1 MNNLELLVLTPPGRP
16 DATLAIAA
24 CRAGARGLLDVQYA
38 PDDRHAWTALER
50 LERYTRTPYGVK
62 LGSDNASLV
71 EQLLAAPPERLAWV
85 VLAGGQEQAADWT
98 ARFRRAGVEVLVE
111 CVSLDEVRQAETW
124 RADGVVL
131 KGQEA
136 GGRVGGETAFI
147 LLQRCVKYFDGRED
161 HPRPAIFVQGGI
173 GPHAAAACAAA
184 GAAGVVL
191 DAQLL
196 QLRESPLANA
206 DRRLLGALDGS
217 EMILVGERAG
227 EAYRVL
233 SRPRCPVVERLQA
246 EEERLAA
253 EAPDPQ
259 EHRRQW
265 RSVVREAVLSRS
277 SGIPIL
283 LGQDA
288 ALGKSLAER
297 YQTVGGVVEA
307 IRKQVRHNLDAA
319 RRLQPLAEGAPL
331 AESHHTRYPLL
342 QGPMTRVSDTAA
354 FADSVAQA
362 GALPFLALAM
372 LRKGEVE
379 KLLQETQAR
388 LQDRSWGVGILGF
401 LPPEIRKEQLDV
413 VHQIKPPFALIAGG
427 RPDQAREL
435 EQVGIPTYLHVPSPG
450 LLNRFLKDGARRF
463 VFEGREC
470 GGHVGPRSSFLLWET
485 MCDILLAHI
494 GSGRGDDLHLVF
506 AGGIHDA
513 LSASMVAALAA
524 PLAEK
529 GAKIGALMGTAYL
542 FTQEAVTAGAIVPR
556 FQQEALQCEQT
567 VLLETAPG
575 HAIRC
580 VPTPYFEVFETE
592 KRRLRAEGKSY
603 EEIVKALEWMN
614 LGRLRVASKGVDR
627 VKTDGAPR
635 LAEVPANDQFSR
647 GMYMIGQV
655 AAMHDRVMTMAE
667 LHADVCHAGAR
678 RLERL
683 PLEVLEKAA
692 AEQPSDIAIV
702 GMACFYPGATGLS
715 RYWHNVLRKHYA
727 VTEVPASHWDWS
739 LYYSPDPKPQDKC
752 ISKWG
757 GFLEEIT
764 FDPFRYGITPKTM
777 EVIEPLQLYLLEA
790 VRLAIED
797 AGYAERPFNRE
808 KTAAILGIGG
818 GGSPL
823 AVSYGFRTCL
833 PLLDN
838 VPNLSISSTELLEQM
853 KPVLPTWTED
863 SFPGMLMNV
872 AAGRVANRFN
882 LGGPNYAMDAAC
894 ASSLAALYNCI
905 RELESGAS
913 DVAIAMGADTVQ
925 TPYSYMAFSKTYAL
939 SKQGRCRPFDAQA
952 DGIVLSEG
960 ISAVILKRL
969 ADAERDG
976 DRIYAVIRGMGCSSD
991 GKDKGLTAPNAR
1003 GQLLAL
1009 RRAYAKAGV
1018 SPTRLELIEAHGT
1031 GTVAGDKTEA
1041 EALSGMMV
1049 ESGARPDSCALGS
1062 VKSMIGH
1069 SKCAAGLAGLIKTT
1083 LALHKKTLPP
1093 TLVEKPNTLVA
1104 FDNSP
1109 LYLNTEARPWVHG
1122 GDEPRLAGVSAF
1134 GFGGTNYHAI
1144 LEEYRGDYLHED
1156 APALDEWP
1164 AELCVWRRA
1173 TRKELADALRSCK
1186 QSLDDGAKPE
1196 LRNLAASLWKD
1207 KGVRALREQKSDS
1220 QRESPTLALVA
1231 ASLDDLRE
1239 KLALAIKAV
1248 ESDKADLHDPRGIY
1262 FAANPA
1268 THGGKLAFLF
1278 PGQGSQYPNMLAA
1291 QAMNFA
1297 EVRQA
1302 FDHAEGVLADRLE
1315 RPLGKLIYP
1324 PSAFD
1329 EVREK
1334 QHAADLARTDVAQPA
1349 LGAAGL
1355 GLFRLLTNLGLA
1367 PDLLAGHS
1375 YGEYVALAAAGAMSE
1390 EECMRISHLRGRA
1403 IADCGGRIADD
1414 ENQEGKRELL
1424 RGRGRE
1430 DADLGGMVAI
1440 EAEAAQVQAVLDGIE
1455 GVTLANLNS
1464 PRQTVVA
1471 GAGAVLEQ
1479 VAARCQEQGV
1489 RARRIPVAC
1498 AFHSPLVA
1506 GANEPLAAAL
1516 KELPFTPPRVPV
1528 YANTTAQVYPES
1540 SEEIAALLAR
1550 HLVSPV
1556 RFQEQIE
1563 AMYAAGARV
1572 FVEVGPQGVLT
1583 SLVGQTLGDR
1593 PHLAAASDSKGRDGL
1608 VQLCHLLGQLLVHG
1622 VAANLDHLFAS
1633 RDVAPFELSA
1643 LTKQTGQPELPR
1655 GAWVVNS
1662 VRSKPLNAP
1671 EPLLLG
1677 QKVPADRRQEF
1688 PARQPSRRPVGEASS
1703 LPKNSPAAR
1712 ADNQPQPSSPPPTA
1726 PQPAAI
1732 PTKPPARSETTP
1744 AMPYSISHGA
1754 ANGVSQSEPA
1764 SPAAPLSSPAP
1775 VSEDQITQVMLG
1787 YQNLMARFLDTQRA
1801 VMSAYLQGD
1810 AGPMPAPLPPAA
1822 MTPPLTNGHAPS
1834 IAAPHRNGHSTAA
1847 APIAPPVEQQLAPQP
1862 GKGSA
1867 NGHAEPARPEAPVT
1881 KNRLTAEA
1889 TPPAPQPAARMA
1901 AVETPAPSAPA
1912 AKQPAGFDRDRVA
1925 SQLLDLVS
1933 ERTGYPH
1940 DMLDEDL
1947 DLEADLGIDSIKRVE
1962 ILGNLAEILGITQ
1975 DGDSPKIEFER
1986 LTSIRTIRG
1995 ILEYL
2000 QESLG
2005 ASVAGKT
2012 AEPAEPASESE
2023 ALKKNAPTPETPDIQ
2038 RGLLELIDAPLPGG
2052 GSMLIPS
2059 GAVLLTD
2066 DGRGVACEVAHRLA
2080 DFGQETV
2087 LIRHRQSEQDTDG
2100 DGVFYADLTDEA
2112 SVIDLATRIR
2122 RAVGVIGG
2130 LFHLAP
2136 LAESAPA
2143 EDPLVRA
2150 KREVQG
2156 LYLLARELE
2165 DDLRQA
2171 GRDGGAVLMAAT
2183 ALGGGLGLCDAP
2195 HGKTFFVGHGGV
2207 AGLVKCIGVEW
2218 PEVLVRVVDVD
2229 NERPSRE
2236 VADWLIAESSDREG
2250 PREIGYLDGR
2260 RVTWKTLDGQLP
2272 SDRKPT
2278 PLLDKNSTLLVTGGG
2293 RGITSAIAEELAR
2306 RFQPNLVL
2314 VGRSPAPQGAEAE
2327 DTAHLESPAEIKA
2340 ALIARLTTAGQRVTP
2355 AAVQAEYSRLMRDRE
2370 IRGVL
2375 ERIRAAGSKV
2385 VYRSANV
2392 RDEAAMAA
2400 VIAEAESQFGP
2411 LDGVIHGAGVIE
2423 DKLLRDKTPDSFDR
2437 VFGTKVESA
2446 LILSRLL
2453 DFQRLK
2459 FLALFSSVASRF
2471 GNRGQCDYAAANE
2484 VLAKLAWRL
2493 DRDQPCRVFAL
2504 DWGPWSEVG
2513 MAAGLAKHLT
2523 ALSVE
2528 MIPPQTGVRFFV
2540 EELLRGRKGE
2550 SEVIVGG
2557 GAEHLAQAPKNE
2569 AAPV

>member
-1 MNNLELLVLTPPGRP
+1 MISLDILVLTSPERT
-16 DATLAIAA
+16 DASLAIAA
-24 CRAGARGLLDVQYA
+24 CRAGARGLLNLQYA
-38 PDDRHAWTALER
+38 LDEPSTWRELER
-50 LERYTRTPYGVK
+50 LERYTRTAYGVQI
-62 LGSDNASLV
+62 GPDSVSLV
-71 EQLLAAPPERLAWV
+71 ERLLAAPPQRLAWV
-85 VLAGGQEQAADWT
+85 LLAGGAHERAADWV
-98 ARFRRAGVEVLVE
+98 ARFQSAGIETLVE
-111 CVSLDEVRQAETW
+111 CISLEEVRTAQSWGA
-124 RADGVVL
+124 RGVVL

-136 GGRVGGETAFI
+136 GGRVGSETAFI
-147 LLQRCVKYFDGRED
+147 LLQRYSRYLETLGDR
-161 HPRPAIFVQGGI
+161 RPAVFVQGGI
-173 GPHAAAACAAA
+173 GPHTAAACAAA
-184 GAAGVVL
+184 RASGIVL
-191 DAQLL
+191 DAQLA
-196 QLRESPLANA
+196 QLRESPYSDA
-206 DRRLLGALDGS
+206 DRRLLSALDGS

-227 EAYRVL
+227 ETYRVL
-233 SRPRCPVVERLQA
+233 SRPRCPVIERLQA
-246 EEERLAA
+246 EEQRLASTITNAQERLN
-253 EAPDPQ
+253 
-259 EHRRQW
+259 QW
-265 RSVVREAVLSRS
+265 RAIVREAVLSR
-277 SGIPIL
+277 GGGTPLL

-288 ALGKSLAER
+288 ALGKNLADR
-297 YQTVGGVVEA
+297 FQTVGGVIEA
-307 IRKQVRHNLDAA
+307 IRNQVRLNLEGA
-319 RRLQPLAEGAPL
+319 RRLRPLAEGAPL
-331 AESHHTRYPLL
+331 AESHRTRYPLL

-354 FADSVAQA
+354 FAESVAQA

-372 LRKGEVE
+372 LRKPEVK
-379 KLLQETQAR
+379 KLLKETQER
-388 LQDRSWGVGILGF
+388 LRGQSWGVGILGF

-427 RPDQAREL
+427 RPDQAQEL
-435 EQVGIPTYLHVPSPG
+435 EKVGIPTYLHVPSPG
-450 LLNRFLKDGARRF
+450 LLKMFLKDGARRF

-494 GSGRGDDLHLVF
+494 GAGRGDDLHVVF

-513 LSASMVAALAA
+513 LSASMVAALSAA
-524 PLAEK
+524 LAEK
-529 GAKIGALMGTAYL
+529 GVKVGALMGTAYL
-542 FTQEAVTAGAIVPR
+542 FTQEAVEAGAIVPR
-556 FQQEALQCEQT
+556 FQQEALKCEQT

-580 VPTPYFEVFETE
+580 VPTPYFDVFEAE
-592 KRRLRAEGKSY
+592 KRRLRAEGKSH

-614 LGRLRVASKGVDR
+614 IGRLRIASKGVDR
-627 VKTDGAPR
+627 IKTDGAPR
-635 LAEVPANDQFSR
+635 LAEIPPEEQYNR

-655 AAMHDRVMTMAE
+655 AAMRDRVITMAE
-667 LHADVCHAGAR
+667 LHADVCDAGTR
-678 RLERL
+678 RLEQL
-683 PLEVLEKAA
+683 PLEVLDRDEGEK
-692 AEQPSDIAIV
+692 PCDIAII

-727 VTEVPASHWDWS
+727 VTEVPASHWDWT

-752 ISKWG
+752 VSKWG

-797 AGYAERPFNRE
+797 AGYTERPFNRE

-823 AVSYGFRTCL
+823 GVSYGFRTCL

-838 VPNLSISSTELLEQM
+838 VPNVPIRSAELLEIM

-863 SFPGMLMNV
+863 SFPGILMNV

-882 LGGPNYAMDAAC
+882 LGGPNYALDAAC

-905 RELESGAS
+905 RELETGAS

-925 TPYSYMAFSKTYAL
+925 TPYSYMAFSKTHAL

-991 GKDKGLTAPNAR
+991 GKEKGLTAPNAR

-1041 EALSGMMV
+1041 EALSTLML
-1049 ESGARPDSCALGS
+1049 EAGARPDSCALGS

-1083 LALHKKTLPP
+1083 LALYKKTLPP
-1093 TLVEKPNTLVA
+1093 TLVEKPNPLVA

-1109 LYLNTEARPWVHG
+1109 LYLNTEARPWIHG

-1134 GFGGTNYHAI
+1134 GFGGTNYHAV

-1156 APALDEWP
+1156 SPALDEWP

-1173 TRKELADALRSCK
+1173 TREDLAAAVRSCQK
-1186 QSLDDGAKPE
+1186 ALEEGAKPE
-1196 LRNLAASLWKD
+1196 LRNLAASLWRETR
-1207 KGVRALREQKSDS
+1207 RAIGAGRSPTPATGSTEGSS
-1220 QRESPTLALVA
+1220 SSAPTLAIVA
-1231 ASLDDLRE
+1231 SSLEDLRA
-1239 KLALAIKAV
+1239 KLAIALKAV
-1248 ESDKADLHDPRGIY
+1248 ESAQTELHDPRGVY
-1262 FAANPA
+1262 FASDPA
-1268 THGGKLAFLF
+1268 ARSGKLAFLF
-1278 PGQGSQYPNMLAA
+1278 PGQGSQYPNMLAQ
-1291 QAMNFA
+1291 QAMNFP
-1297 EVRQA
+1297 EVRCMLDQ
-1302 FDHAEGVLADRLE
+1302 AEGLLADRLE
-1315 RPLGKLIYP
+1315 QPLGRFIYP

-1329 EVREK
+1329 EEHERRHV
-1334 QHAADLARTDVAQPA
+1334 AALARTDVAQPA
-1349 LGAAGL
+1349 IGAASL
-1355 GLFRLLTNLGLA
+1355 GMFHLLTNLGLT
-1367 PDLLAGHS
+1367 PDMLAGHS
-1375 YGEYVALAAAGAMSE
+1375 YGEYVALAAASAMSE
-1390 EECMRISHLRGRA
+1390 EQCVRLSYLRGRA
-1403 IADCGGRIADD
+1403 IADCK
-1414 ENQEGKRELL
+1414 NQEGDKKPT
-1424 RGRGRE
+1424 
-1430 DADLGGMVAI
+1430 DLGGMVAI
-1440 EAEAAQVQAVLDGIE
+1440 EADAAKVQSVLAGVE

-1464 PRQTVVA
+1464 PRQTVIA
-1471 GAGAVLEQ
+1471 GADDVLDQ
-1479 VAARCQEQGV
+1479 ALTRCQTAGV
-1489 RARRIPVAC
+1489 RARRIPVAA
-1498 AFHSPLVA
+1498 AFHSPLIA
-1506 GANEPLAAAL
+1506 SANERLVAAL
-1516 KELPFTPPRVPV
+1516 QQVPFAPPRLPV
-1528 YANTTAQVYPES
+1528 FSNTTAQVYPNTP
-1540 SEEIAALLAR
+1540 EEMVALLSR

-1572 FVEVGPQGVLT
+1572 FVEVGPQSVLAN
-1583 SLVGQTLGDR
+1583 LVAQTLGDR
-1593 PHLAAASDSKGRDGL
+1593 PHLAAASDNKGRDGL
-1608 VQLCHLLGQLLVHG
+1608 VQLCHLLGQLLSHG
-1622 VAANLDHLFAS
+1622 VPADLDRLFS
-1633 RDVAPFELSA
+1633 RRDVAPFDLST
-1643 LTKQTGQPELPR
+1643 LSKQTGQPELPR
-1655 GAWVVNS
+1655 SAWVVNS

-1677 QKVPADRRQEF
+1677 QKIPPERIPEF
-1688 PARQPSRRPVGEASS
+1688 SALPSATAAKRVA
-1703 LPKNSPAAR
+1703 PAASE
-1712 ADNQPQPSSPPPTA
+1712 NSSPKSRPPQKPTPPAKAPRPASAPAQPTA
-1726 PQPAAI
+1726 PSEKT
-1732 PTKPPARSETTP
+1732 PTMPYTTSQTGAGNGAPHSEPPA
-1744 AMPYSISHGA
+1744 
-1754 ANGVSQSEPA
+1754 
-1764 SPAAPLSSPAP
+1764 AAPLP
-1775 VSEDQITQVMLG
+1775 VAAAINEDQITQVMLG

-1810 AGPMPAPLPPAA
+1810 AGPMPAPLPQIAAPTPTNGHPANTA
-1822 MTPPLTNGHAPS
+1822 YGRYNGHSIPSAPPAPPVEKQLAQQSEKPTNGHAE
-1834 IAAPHRNGHSTAA
+1834 T
-1847 APIAPPVEQQLAPQP
+1847 L
-1862 GKGSA
+1862 
-1867 NGHAEPARPEAPVT
+1867 RPETPAV
-1881 KNRLTAEA
+1881 KNRLTGESA
-1889 TPPAPQPAARMA
+1889 PPAPQPAAPMPS
-1901 AVETPAPSAPA
+1901 VVSTPTAPA
-1912 AKQPAGFDRDRVA
+1912 AKQPAGFDRDRIA

-1940 DMLDEDL
+1940 DMLDENL

-1975 DGDSPKIEFER
+1975 DTDSPKIEFER

-2000 QESLG
+2000 EESLG
-2005 ASVAGKT
+2005 NSDEAKPDAPTSADAASD
-2012 AEPAEPASESE
+2012 EE
-2023 ALKKNAPTPETPDIQ
+2023 ALKKNDPSPAAPDIQ
-2038 RGLLELIDAPLPGG
+2038 RGLLELMDAPLPGG

-2066 DGRGVACEVAHRLA
+2066 DGRGVAAEVAHRLA
-2080 DFGQETV
+2080 DFGQETI
-2087 LIRHRQSEQDTDG
+2087 LIRHRRSPQDQDG
-2100 DGVFYADLTDEA
+2100 DGVFYGDLTDEA
-2112 SVIDLATRIR
+2112 SVVDLATRIR
-2122 RAVGVIGG
+2122 RAVGNIGG

-2136 LAESAPA
+2136 LAPSDPV
-2143 EDPLVRA
+2143 EDPRA
-2150 KREVQG
+2150 RMNREVWG

-2183 ALGGGLGLCDAP
+2183 ALGGGLGLCEAQ
-2195 HGKTFFVGHGGV
+2195 HAKTFFIGHGGV
-2207 AGLVKCIGVEW
+2207 AGMVKCIGPEW

-2229 NERPSRE
+2229 SERSPE
-2236 VADWLIAESSDREG
+2236 EIADWLLAESTDREG
-2250 PREIGYLDGR
+2250 PREVGYLNGR
-2260 RVTWKTLDGQLP
+2260 RVTWKTIDGRLPADRETTLQLD
-2272 SDRKPT
+2272 S
-2278 PLLDKNSTLLVTGGG
+2278 NSTLLVTGGA
-2293 RGITSAIAEELAR
+2293 RGITAAIAEELAR

-2314 VGRSPAPQGAEAE
+2314 VGRSPEPEGPESE

-2340 ALIARLTTAGQRVTP
+2340 ALIARLTNAGQRATP
-2355 AAVQAEYSRLMRDRE
+2355 AAVQAEYTRLMRDRE

-2375 ERIRAAGSKV
+2375 ARIRAAGARV
-2385 VYRSANV
+2385 IYRSANV

-2423 DKLLRDKTPDSFDR
+2423 DKLLRDKTPESFDR
-2437 VFGTKVESA
+2437 VFGTKAESA

-2453 DFQRLK
+2453 NFQRLK

-2471 GNRGQCDYAAANE
+2471 GNRGQSDYAAANE

-2493 DRDQPCRVFAL
+2493 DHETPCRVFAL
-2504 DWGPWSEVG
+2504 DWGPWSEIG

-2523 ALSVE
+2523 ARNVE
-2528 MIPPQTGVRFFV
+2528 MIPPQTGVRFFI

-2557 GAEHLAQAPKNE
+2557 GAEHLAQVPRNE
-2569 AAPV
+2569 AASV